1 MEKRPDRMEMG
12 GPMELACR
20 RIQQMEEE
28 YDLLQYELDGWCVW
42 PVLHQTI
49 VRSIGNVAF
58 VEKKEIEHWK
68 LLAIAAREATKL
80 LAPRRA
86 QILVKTCSSARSEQE
101 DSCYKDR
108 FFDDLLLDIGDFF
121 KLEQLNSRPFLPRRK
136 AALVRSDL
144 TSAPFDVP
152 AGMLARVEIPRVVS
166 RIASK
171 FSAHLEGQPG
181 LEGITSRK
189 MAVLL
194 GHYYWCKKLYGWL
207 LDRVQPKYLLTADP
221 GEFAITAAA
230 KERGIRVVELQ
241 HGVVSRHDPAY
252 SWTPYALKYKARMP
266 IPDRIFLYGE
276 YWQQEL
282 QSTGF
287 WDEELRPVGSLR
299 MDQYRKRREF
309 NDNSGRRS
317 VCMILV
323 TTEGIDTDRLIA
335 FITEF
340 LELARR
346 KLEVALVFK
355 LHPIRETN
363 KSRYVEAFQ
372 KRENVHVILG
382 NEPPTT
388 FQLLSKAEF
397 HVSVSSACHY
407 EALGLHVPTII
418 LPLKLHELVLPLKE
432 TGYAF
437 LARTPQDLLNIILKQ
452 RHRKVPHEVGGAF
465 FAYAALENIKR
476 ELGV

>member
-1 MEKRPDRMEMG
+1 
-12 GPMELACR
+12 
-20 RIQQMEEE
+20 
-28 YDLLQYELDGWCVW
+28 
-42 PVLHQTI
+42 
-49 VRSIGNVAF
+49 
-58 VEKKEIEHWK
+58 
-68 LLAIAAREATKL
+68 
-80 LAPRRA
+80 
-86 QILVKTCSSARSEQE
+86 
-101 DSCYKDR
+101 
-108 FFDDLLLDIGDFF
+108 
-121 KLEQLNSRPFLPRRK
+121 
-136 AALVRSDL
+136 
-144 TSAPFDVP
+144 
-152 AGMLARVEIPRVVS
+152 
-166 RIASK
+166 
-171 FSAHLEGQPG
+171 
-181 LEGITSRK
+181 
-189 MAVLL
+189 
-194 GHYYWCKKLYGWL
+194 
-207 LDRVQPKYLLTADP
+207 
-221 GEFAITAAA
+221 
-230 KERGIRVVELQ
+230 
-241 HGVVSRHDPAY
+241 
-252 SWTPYALKYKARMP
+252 
-266 IPDRIFLYGE
+266 
-276 YWQQEL
+276 
-282 QSTGF
+282 
-287 WDEELRPVGSLR
+287 
-299 MDQYRKRREF
+299 
-309 NDNSGRRS
+309 
-317 VCMILV
+317 MILV

-418 LPLKLHELVLPLKE
+418 LPLKLHELFLPLKE

-437 LARTPQDLLNIILKQ
+437 LARTPQDLLNIILTQ